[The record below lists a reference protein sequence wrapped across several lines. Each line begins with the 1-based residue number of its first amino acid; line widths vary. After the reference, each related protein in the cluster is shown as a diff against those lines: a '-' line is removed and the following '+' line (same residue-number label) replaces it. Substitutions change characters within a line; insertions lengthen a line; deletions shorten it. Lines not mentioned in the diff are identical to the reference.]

1 MDEDVESVESVRV
14 RSCVGRLVEEEEEP
28 PFEVSKEAEASE
40 VRGWTGSVATDLAEE
55 TESRR

>member
-1 MDEDVESVESVRV
+1 MDEDVDRVESVRV
-14 RSCVGRLVEEEEEP
+14 RSCVGRLEEEEP
-28 PFEVSKEAEASE
+28 PFEVSKEAEARE

>member
-1 MDEDVESVESVRV
+1 MDEDVERVESVRV
-14 RSCVGRLVEEEEEP
+14 RSCVGRLEEEEEP
-28 PFEVSKEAEASE
+28 PFEVSKEAEARE